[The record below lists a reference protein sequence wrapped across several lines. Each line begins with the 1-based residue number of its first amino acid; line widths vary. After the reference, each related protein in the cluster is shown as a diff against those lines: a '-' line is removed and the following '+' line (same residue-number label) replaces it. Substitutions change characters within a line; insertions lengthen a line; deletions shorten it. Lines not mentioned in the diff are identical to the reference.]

1 MTKSSQKTP
10 RRSHRMRTS
19 LFEELQKLSTSDLK
33 VMFLEANKDAAAL
46 EWKWMQSFSK
56 LSPSKKAIT
65 AYFEPV
71 NKNENEDDDNID
83 NLRSTEKNNY
93 IKSILKL
100 KRKNQLYLLNF

>member
-19 LFEELQKLSTSDLK
+19 LFEQLQKLSTSDLK

-71 NKNENEDDDNID
+71 NENEDDDNID

-100 KRKNQLYLLNF
+100 KRKNQLYSSNF